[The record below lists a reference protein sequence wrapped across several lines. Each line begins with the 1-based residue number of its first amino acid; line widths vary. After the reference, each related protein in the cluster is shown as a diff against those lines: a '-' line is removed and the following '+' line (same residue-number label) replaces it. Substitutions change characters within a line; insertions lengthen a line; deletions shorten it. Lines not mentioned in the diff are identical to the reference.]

1 MDDKIGF
8 YGRLL
13 WVDDEIEMLRA
24 QIYFLE
30 KKGYE
35 IIKASN
41 GTDAI
46 DICSKTSFDL
56 ILLDENMPGLSGL
69 ETLQRIKEIQ
79 PEVPVVMVTKSEE
92 ENIMNQAIGS
102 KIADYLIKPVNPN
115 QILLSLKKN
124 IHKKEILS
132 EVTQTSYRQ
141 EFAKLGM
148 QINDSPT
155 WAEWIDVYK
164 RLVYWEL
171 ELEEVGSEMSEML
184 KMQKQE
190 ANNLFEKYIRKNY
203 ESWIDGS
210 QTNRPLLSADV
221 FSKRV
226 FPLLNNGEK
235 VFLII
240 IDNLRYD
247 QWKTI
252 ASEISDLFSY
262 NDELYYSILPTVT
275 QYARNAICAGLMP
288 LQIQQMFPE
297 LWVDEDEDEG
307 KNLKEGQLIGTLMQ
321 RYRRKETYKYNK
333 INDSV
338 GADKLLGQFSR
349 LMNSPLNVLVINFI
363 DIISHA
369 RNERQMMHE
378 LVGNEAAY
386 RSITQSWFHH
396 SSIRNLFEAIAQSG
410 YKVIITTDHGS
421 IRVEEPIKVVG
432 DKETNT
438 NLRYKVG
445 KNLNYNPKEVY
456 EIKSPKNVGLPSPN
470 ISSAY
475 ILCGGDKFFAYP
487 NNFNYYVTY
496 YRGTFQHGGISM
508 EEMIIPLI
516 TLESKIK

>member
-1 MDDKIGF
+1 
-8 YGRLL
+8 
-13 WVDDEIEMLRA
+13 
-24 QIYFLE
+24 
-30 KKGYE
+30 
-35 IIKASN
+35 
-41 GTDAI
+41 
-46 DICSKTSFDL
+46 
-56 ILLDENMPGLSGL
+56 
-69 ETLQRIKEIQ
+69 
-79 PEVPVVMVTKSEE
+79 
-92 ENIMNQAIGS
+92 
-102 KIADYLIKPVNPN
+102 
-115 QILLSLKKN
+115 
-124 IHKKEILS
+124 
-132 EVTQTSYRQ
+132 
-141 EFAKLGM
+141 
-148 QINDSPT
+148 
-155 WAEWIDVYK
+155 
-164 RLVYWEL
+164 
-171 ELEEVGSEMSEML
+171 
-184 KMQKQE
+184 
-190 ANNLFEKYIRKNY
+190 
-203 ESWIDGS
+203 
-210 QTNRPLLSADV
+210 
-221 FSKRV
+221 
-226 FPLLNNGEK
+226 LNNGEK

-321 RYRRKETYKYNK
+321 RYRRKETYTYNK

>member
-8 YGRLL
+8 YGKLL

-35 IIKASN
+35 IVKASN

-46 DICSKTSFDL
+46 DICSQTSFDL

-79 PEVPVVMVTKSEE
+79 PEVPIVMVTKSEE
-92 ENIMNQAIGS
+92 EDIMNQAIGS

-124 IHKKEILS
+124 IHKKEIVT

-148 QINDSPT
+148 QINDSLS
-155 WAEWIDVYK
+155 WEEWIDVYK

-190 ANNLFEKYIRKNY
+190 ANNLFEKYIRKHY
-203 ESWIDGS
+203 EGWIDGS
-210 QTNRPLLSADV
+210 DPDKPLLSTDV
-221 FSKRV
+221 FSKRI
-226 FPLLNNGEK
+226 FPLLNNGDK

-247 QWKTI
+247 QWRTLTK
-252 ASEISDLFSY
+252 EITPLFNF

-288 LQIQQMFPE
+288 LNIQQMFPE
-297 LWVDEDEDEG
+297 LWIDEDEDEG
-307 KNLKEGQLIGTLMQ
+307 KNLKEGQLIKTLMD
-321 RYRRKETYKYNK
+321 RYRRKESFTYNK

-338 GADKLLGQFSR
+338 GADKLLNQFSK
-349 LMNSPLNVLVINFI
+349 LISTPLNILVINFI
-363 DIISHA
+363 DIMSHA

-386 RSITQSWFHH
+386 RSITRSWFRH
-396 SSIRNLFEAIAQSG
+396 SSIKSLFEKIAESG

-421 IRVEEPIKVVG
+421 IKVEDPIKVVG

-445 KNLNYNPKEVY
+445 KNLGYNAKDVY
-456 EIKSPKNVGLPSPN
+456 EIKSPKSIGLPSPN
-470 ISSAY
+470 ISSTY
-475 ILCGGDKFFAYP
+475 ILCGGEKFFAYP

-516 TLESKIK
+516 TMESKIK

>member
-8 YGRLL
+8 YGKLL

-35 IIKASN
+35 IVKASN

-46 DICSKTSFDL
+46 DICSQTSFDL

-79 PEVPVVMVTKSEE
+79 PEVPIVMVTKSEE
-92 ENIMNQAIGS
+92 EDIMNQAIGS

-124 IHKKEILS
+124 IHKKEIVT

-148 QINDSPT
+148 QINDSLS
-155 WAEWIDVYK
+155 WEEWIDVYK

-190 ANNLFEKYIRKNY
+190 ANNLFEKYIRKHY
-203 ESWIDGS
+203 EGWIDGS
-210 QTNRPLLSADV
+210 DPDKPLLSTDV
-221 FSKRV
+221 FSKRI
-226 FPLLNNGEK
+226 FPLLNNGDK

-247 QWKTI
+247 QWRTLTK
-252 ASEISDLFSY
+252 EITPLFNF

-288 LQIQQMFPE
+288 LNIQQMFPE
-297 LWVDEDEDEG
+297 LWIDEDEDEG
-307 KNLKEGQLIGTLMQ
+307 KNLKEGQLIKTLMD
-321 RYRRKETYKYNK
+321 RYRRKESFTYNK

-338 GADKLLGQFSR
+338 GADKLLNQFSK
-349 LMNSPLNVLVINFI
+349 LISTPLNILVINFI
-363 DIISHA
+363 DIMSHA

-386 RSITQSWFHH
+386 RSITRSWFRH
-396 SSIRNLFEAIAQSG
+396 SSIKSLFEKIAESG

-421 IRVEEPIKVVG
+421 IKVEDPIKVVG
-432 DKETNT
+432 EKYWTALT
-438 NLRYKVG
+438 KYQQYLYSLWWRKVFC
-445 KNLNYNPKEVY
+445 L
-456 EIKSPKNVGLPSPN
+456 S
-470 ISSAY
+470 
-475 ILCGGDKFFAYP
+475 
-487 NNFNYYVTY
+487 
-496 YRGTFQHGGISM
+496 Q
-508 EEMIIPLI
+508 
-516 TLESKIK
+516 

>member
-1 MDDKIGF
+1 MEEKESYNGK
-8 YGRLL
+8 LL

-24 QIYFLE
+24 HILFLE

-35 IIKASN
+35 IVQASN
-41 GTDAI
+41 GSDAI
-46 DICSKTSFDL
+46 DLCQQENFDL
-56 ILLDENMPGLSGL
+56 ILLDENMPGLDGL
-69 ETLQRIKEIQ
+69 DTLQRIKEIL
-79 PEVPVVMVTKSEE
+79 PEVPIVMVTKSEE
-92 ENIMNQAIGS
+92 EDIMNQAIGS

-124 IHKKEILS
+124 IHKKEIQT
-132 EVTQTSYRQ
+132 EITQSSYRQ

-148 QINDSPT
+148 QINDSLS
-155 WAEWIDVYK
+155 WQEWIEVYK

-190 ANNLFEKYIRKNY
+190 ANNLFEKFIRRNY
-203 ESWIDGS
+203 EGWIDGNIS
-210 QTNRPLLSADV
+210 DRPLLSPDI

-226 FPLLNNGEK
+226 FPLLNNDEK
-235 VFLII
+235 VFVII

-247 QWKTI
+247 QWRTLMK
-252 ASEISDLFSY
+252 EISDLFTF

-275 QYARNAICAGLMP
+275 QYARNSICSGLMP

-297 LWVDEDEDEG
+297 LWVEEDEDEG
-307 KNLKEGQLIGTLMQ
+307 KNLQEGKLLKTLMD
-321 RYRRKETYKYNK
+321 RYRRKETFTYNK
-333 INDSV
+333 INDSI
-338 GADKLLGQFSR
+338 GADKLLSQFNK
-349 LMNSPLNVLVINFI
+349 LKQNPLNVIVINFI

-386 RSITQSWFHH
+386 RSITRSWFKH
-396 SSIRNLFEAIAQSG
+396 SSIRQLFEEIANSG

-421 IRVEEPIKVVG
+421 IKVEDPIKVVG

-445 KNLNYNPKEVY
+445 KNLAYNSKEVY
-456 EIKSPKNVGLPSPN
+456 EIKNPKKIGLPSPN
-470 ISSAY
+470 ISSTY
-475 ILCGGDKFFAYP
+475 VLCGGEKFFAYP

-496 YRGTFQHGGISM
+496 YRNTFQHGGISL

-516 TLESKIK
+516 TMESKTK